1 VKQLLENIYP
11 ILIWVAVIGA
21 VFAYGWHKGYLKRL
35 SDYIQET
42 RDELK
47 KCTWPTIQ
55 ELKGS
60 TLVVMITI
68 VLLGAFTVGVNF
80 VFTIVIRH
88 LIS

>member
-1 VKQLLENIYP
+1 MKQLLENIYP

-21 VFAYGWHKGYLKRL
+21 AFAYSWHKGYLKRF

-47 KCTWPTIQ
+47 KCTWPTME

-60 TLVVMITI
+60 TVVVMITI
-68 VLLGAFTVGVNF
+68 ALLGVFTVGVDF
-80 VFTIVIRH
+80 VFTVVIRR